1 MCLARFSFTSLCRGT
16 GREIAFGDCDTS
28 RASPRGELV
37 STLVFPACESGPS
50 ASSDGKFSDSADA
63 RDLAAGQVPKEI
75 TEILLQVRKRLAL
88 GQVVGELFKIAE
100 PHAAILPVDV
110 TGRVHDIIL
119 PLHCAST
126 TRPGAGWGG
135 GAPEVRTRAMMARAA
150 R

>member
-16 GREIAFGDCDTS
+16 GWDIRFGDCDTS

-37 STLVFPACESGPS
+37 SPLVFPACESGPS

-75 TEILLQVRKRLAL
+75 TEILHQVRKRLAL
-88 GQVVGELFKIAE
+88 GQVIGEFFKIPE

-110 TGRVHDIIL
+110 TGADHGIIVPRSEERRVGKE
-119 PLHCAST
+119 C
-126 TRPGAGWGG
+126 
-135 GAPEVRTRAMMARAA
+135 
-150 R
+150 